1 MTRTDQPTTERRP
14 AAPERPAAGRVRP
27 GYRRGHRSPLA
38 SVALHLTLI
47 VAGLAAVAPV
57 AWVVLTSF
65 KPNSAALSTE
75 HLGALTLQNYRDVL
89 DQGFGHWMLNSV
101 VIAAG
106 TMLFGVFIAATAG
119 YAVSRMR
126 FPGARPLM
134 WLFLV
139 VQMFPVAVL
148 IVPLFVLLKNLHLL
162 NNPLG
167 LILVYATTAVPFCA
181 WMLKGYF
188 DGIPTAIDE
197 AGRIDGLSP
206 FGTFWRLIVPLARP
220 GLAVTAF
227 YTFLTSWGEVAYASQ
242 FLQSPDK
249 YTLPVGMQ
257 TFVNEYVD
265 EWGPLAAGAVLI
277 IVPAALVFFLVQRHL
292 VSGLTAGAA
301 KS

>member
-1 MTRTDQPTTERRP
+1 MTANSARTASTAVTSAS
-14 AAPERPAAGRVRP
+14 AARAARS
-27 GYRRGHRSPLA
+27 GYRRGHRSPAA
-38 SVALHLTLI
+38 SLLLHLTLI
-47 VAGLAAVAPV
+47 LASLIAVLPV

-65 KPNSAALSTE
+65 KPNSTALSTE
-75 HLGALTLQNYRDVL
+75 HLGKLTLQNFRDVIG
-89 DQGFGHWMLNSV
+89 QGFGHWMLNSAIV
-101 VIAAG
+101 AAA
-106 TMLFGVFIAATAG
+106 TMVFGVFIAATAG

-139 VQMFPVAVL
+139 VQMFPMAVL
-148 IVPLFVLLKNLHLL
+148 IVPLFVLLKDLHLL
-162 NNPLG
+162 NNLFG
-167 LILVYATTAVPFCA
+167 LVPVYATTAVPFCA

-220 GLAVTAF
+220 GLAVTGF

-277 IVPAALVFFLVQRHL
+277 IVPAAAVFFLVQRHL

>member
-1 MTRTDQPTTERRP
+1 MSLIQQSR
-14 AAPERPAAGRVRP
+14 AAREGGAAPAAGRTPAYSRH
-27 GYRRGHRSPLA
+27 RRSPLA
-38 SVALHLTLI
+38 SALLHLTLSAAALI
-47 VAGLAAVAPV
+47 AVAPV
-57 AWVVLTSF
+57 AWILLTSF
-65 KPNSAALSTE
+65 KPPATVTDTAALG
-75 HLGALTLQNYRDVL
+75 HLSLANYRAVIG
-89 DQGFGHWMLNSV
+89 QGFGTWMLNSLIV
-101 VIAAG
+101 SAG
-106 TMLFGVFIAATAG
+106 TMVFGVFIAATAG

-148 IVPLFVLLKNLHLL
+148 IVPLFVILRDLHLL
-162 NNPLG
+162 NNFLG
-167 LILVYATTAVPFCA
+167 LILVNATTTVPFCA

-197 AGRIDGLSP
+197 AGRLDGLSP
-206 FGTFWRLIVPLARP
+206 FGTFWRLVVPLARP

-227 YTFLTSWGEVAYASQ
+227 YSFLTAWAEVAFASQ
-242 FLQSPDK
+242 FMQSSDK

-257 TFVNEYVD
+257 TFVNEFVD
-265 EWGPLAAGAVLI
+265 QWGPLSAGAVLI
-277 IVPAALVFFLVQRHL
+277 ILPATVVFFLVQRHL

>member
-1 MTRTDQPTTERRP
+1 MTKR
-14 AAPERPAAGRVRP
+14 A
-27 GYRRGHRSPLA
+27 YRRGHRSRGASLALHATLVLA
-38 SVALHLTLI
+38 SVF
-47 VAGLAAVAPV
+47 AVAPV
-57 AWVVLTSF
+57 AWVLLTSF
-65 KPNSAALSTE
+65 KPNSTVLSTTQF
-75 HLGALTLQNYRDVL
+75 GALGLGNYRAVL
-89 DQGFGHWMLNSV
+89 GQGFGGWMLNSV
-101 VIAAG
+101 LLAGG
-106 TMLFGVFIAATAG
+106 TMVFGVFIAATAG

-148 IVPLFVLLKNLHLL
+148 IVPMFVLLKNLHLL
-162 NNPLG
+162 DNLLG
-167 LILVYATTAVPFCA
+167 LVLVYATTAVPFCA

-227 YTFLTSWGEVAYASQ
+227 YTFLTAWGEVAYASQ

-257 TFVNEYVD
+257 TFVTEYVD

-277 IVPAALVFFLVQRHL
+277 ILPAAAVFFLVQRHL

>member
-1 MTRTDQPTTERRP
+1 MNRPTSRTASASPPARR
-14 AAPERPAAGRVRP
+14 
-27 GYRRGHRSPLA
+27 RRGHRSRAA
-38 SVALHLTLI
+38 SVALHATLAA
-47 VAGLAAVAPV
+47 AGLIAVAPV
-57 AWVVLTSF
+57 LWVLLTSF
-65 KPNSAALSTE
+65 KPNSTALSTTR
-75 HLGALTLQNYRDVL
+75 LGALSLGNYRTVL
-89 DQGFGHWMLNSV
+89 GQGFGTWMLNSLLL
-101 VIAAG
+101 AGG
-106 TMLFGVFIAATAG
+106 TMVFGVFIAATAG

-134 WLFLV
+134 WLFLI

-148 IVPLFVLLKNLHLL
+148 IVPLFVVLKNLHLL
-162 NNPLG
+162 DNLLG
-167 LILVYATTAVPFCA
+167 LVLVYATTAVPFCA

-197 AGRIDGLSP
+197 AGRIDGLNP

-257 TFVNEYVD
+257 TFVTEYVD

-277 IVPAALVFFLVQRHL
+277 ILPAAVLFFLVQRHL

>member
-1 MTRTDQPTTERRP
+1 MTARTASAVRT
-14 AAPERPAAGRVRP
+14 APETRGASAASRKS
-27 GYRRGHRSPLA
+27 YRRGRRSPGA
-38 SVALHLTLI
+38 SVALHLALI
-47 VAGLAAVAPV
+47 LASLIAAAPV
-57 AWVVLTSF
+57 VWVVLTSF
-65 KPNSAALSTE
+65 KPNDTVQMTDRF
-75 HLGALTLQNYRDVL
+75 GALTLQNYRDVL
-89 DQGFGHWMLNSV
+89 QQGLGGWMLNSV
-101 VIAAG
+101 IVALG
-106 TMLFGVFIAATAG
+106 TMVFGVFIAATSG

-126 FPGARPLM
+126 FPGSRPLM

-148 IVPLFVLLKNLHLL
+148 IVPMFVLLKNLHLL
-162 NNPLG
+162 NNLYG
-167 LILVYATTAVPFCA
+167 LVLVYATTAVPFCA

-206 FGTFWRLIVPLARP
+206 FGTFWRLIVPVARP

-227 YTFLTSWGEVAYASQ
+227 YTFLTAWGEVAYATQ

-265 EWGPLAAGAVLI
+265 EWGPLAAGSVLI
-277 IVPAALVFFLVQRHL
+277 IVPAAAVFFVVQRHL
-292 VSGLTAGAA
+292 VAGLTAGTA
-301 KS
+301 KG